1 MSNIKFKN
9 IRIIAWKFFLYLLMS
24 LGTIIFTLPFLW
36 MLSTSLKPSNQVF
49 IYPIQW
55 IPKPFVWRNYI
66 DAWRSA
72 PFGIYYLNTV
82 IITVLTVLGTVLSS
96 ILSAYGFA
104 RLRFKGRDTLF
115 LLILSAMML
124 PNQVTI
130 IPQFLM
136 FKFLGWLNT
145 FLPLTVPAFFGPPFY
160 IFLLRQY
167 MLTLP
172 TELDDAAFIDGC
184 SKFQVL
190 ILILLPLL
198 KPAVFTMTILTFLAS
213 WNEFFSPLIYL
224 SEMKKYTVTLGLT
237 LFRGEFVTYWNWLM
251 AASVV
256 AILPC
261 LLIFMLFQRY
271 FIQGIALTGLK
282 G

>member
-1 MSNIKFKN
+1 MVKGTKQTK
-9 IRIIAWKFFLYLLMS
+9 IIIWNVFLYTVMS
-24 LGTIIFTLPFLW
+24 IGALIFMLPFLW
-36 MLSTSLKPSNQVF
+36 MVSTSLKPSTQVF

-55 IPKPFVWRNYI
+55 IPKPIIWRNYI
-66 DAWRSA
+66 DALRSA
-72 PFGIYYLNTV
+72 PFGTYYLNTI
-82 IITVLTVLGTVLSS
+82 IITALTVVGTVISS
-96 ILSAYGFA
+96 VLSAYGFA
-104 RLRFKGRDTLF
+104 RLNFKGKDFLF

-124 PNQVTI
+124 PNQVTV
-130 IPQFLM
+130 IPQFIM

-145 FLPLTVPAFFGPPFY
+145 FLPLTVPAFFGPPFF

-167 MLTLP
+167 LITLP
-172 TELDDAAFIDGC
+172 RELDDAALIDGC
-184 SKFQVL
+184 SRLQVL

-198 KPAVFTMTILTFLAS
+198 KPAIFTMTILTFLGS
-213 WNEFFSPLIYL
+213 WNDFFGPLIYL
-224 SEMKKYTVTLGLT
+224 SDMKKYTITLGLT

-251 AASVV
+251 AASIV

-261 LLIFMLFQRY
+261 LLIFMLAQRY

>member
-1 MSNIKFKN
+1 MKGIKQIK
-9 IRIIAWKFFLYLLMS
+9 IVIWEVFLYTVMS
-24 LGTIIFTLPFLW
+24 IGALIFMLPFLW
-36 MLSTSLKPSNQVF
+36 MISTSLKPSTQIF

-55 IPKPFVWRNYI
+55 IPKPVVWRNYI
-66 DAWRSA
+66 DALRSA
-72 PFGIYYLNTV
+72 PFEIYYLNTV
-82 IITVLTVLGTVLSS
+82 IITALTVTGTVISS
-96 ILSAYGFA
+96 VLSAYGFA
-104 RLRFKGRDTLF
+104 RLNFKGKDFFF

-124 PNQVTI
+124 PNQVTV
-130 IPQFLM
+130 IPQFIM

-145 FLPLTVPAFFGPPFY
+145 FLPLTVPSFFGPPFF

-172 TELDDAAFIDGC
+172 RELDDAALIDGC

-190 ILILLPLL
+190 MLILLPLL
-198 KPAVFTMTILTFLAS
+198 KPAIFTMTILTFLGS
-213 WNEFFSPLIYL
+213 WNDFFGPLIYL
-224 SEMKKYTVTLGLT
+224 SDMKKYTVTLGLT
-237 LFRGEFVTYWNWLM
+237 LFRGEFTTYWNWLM

-261 LLIFMLFQRY
+261 LLIFMLAQRY

>member
-24 LGTIIFTLPFLW
+24 LGAIIFTLPFLW

-82 IITVLTVLGTVLSS
+82 IITVLIVLGTVLSS

>member
-1 MSNIKFKN
+1 MNNTNYKYV
-9 IRIIAWKFFLYLLMS
+9 RIIIRKIFLYMLMS
-24 LGTIIFTLPFLW
+24 VGALIFTLPFLW
-36 MLSTSLKPSNQVF
+36 MISTSLKPSTQVF

-66 DAWRSA
+66 DAWKSA
-72 PFGIYYLNTV
+72 PFGTYYLNTV
-82 IITVLTVLGTVLSS
+82 IITILTLLGTVMSS

-104 RLRFKGRDTLF
+104 RLRFKGRDFLF

-124 PNQVTI
+124 PNQVTV
-130 IPQFLM
+130 IPQFIM

-145 FLPLTVPAFFGPPFY
+145 FFPLTIPAFFGPPYY

-172 TELDDAAFIDGC
+172 PELDDAAFIDGC
-184 SKFQVL
+184 SRFQVL
-190 ILILLPLL
+190 TLILLPLL
-198 KPAVFTMTILTFLAS
+198 KPAIFTMTILTFLAS
-213 WNEFFSPLIYL
+213 WNDFFGPLIYL
-224 SEMKKYTVTLGLT
+224 SEMKKYTITLGLT
-237 LFRGEFVTYWNWLM
+237 LFRGEFITYWNWLM
-251 AASVV
+251 AASIV

>member
-1 MSNIKFKN
+1 MRSNIRY
-9 IRIIAWKFFLYLLMS
+9 IRIIFWKFILYIIMS
-24 LGTIIFTLPFLW
+24 TGALIFMLPFFW
-36 MLSTSLKPSNQVF
+36 MLSTSLKPSTQVF

-66 DAWRSA
+66 DALRSA
-72 PFGIYYLNTV
+72 TFGTYYINTIVVTAFTV
-82 IITVLTVLGTVLSS
+82 IGTVISS
-96 ILSAYGFA
+96 VLSAYGFA
-104 RLRFKGRDTLF
+104 RLNFKGRDSLF

-124 PNQVTI
+124 PNQVTV
-130 IPQFLM
+130 IPQFIM
-136 FKFLGWLNT
+136 FKSLGWLNT
-145 FLPLTVPAFFGPPFY
+145 FLPLTVPSFFGPPFF

-172 TELDDAAFIDGC
+172 KELDDAAFIDGC

-190 ILILLPLL
+190 VLILMPLL
-198 KPAVFTMTILTFLAS
+198 KPAIFTMVILTFLGT
-213 WNEFFSPLIYL
+213 WNDFFGPLIYL
-224 SEMKKYTVTLGLT
+224 SDMKKYTVTLGLT
-237 LFRGEFVTYWNWLM
+237 LFRGEFSTYWNWLM

-256 AILPC
+256 AISPC
-261 LLIFMLFQRY
+261 LLIFLLFQRY